1 MAGVALAE
9 PKPDFSFSPESPTV
23 GQTVTFTA
31 DDPCDPPVVCTW
43 QFGDDGVAE
52 PGRIVTHAYSAPGRV
67 TATLTADDLDDGIDA
82 TPIPRTI
89 DVLPV
94 AVPNSP
100 PVAAFSA
107 TPSAPSTGEIVQF
120 DSSASSD
127 PDGALIREWDLDGN
141 GSFETGD
148 LVKPFRSYADDGT
161 VTVSLR
167 VTDEDG
173 ASDAEI
179 VPVRVVNQPPEVFIE
194 PAEPSAPLSGQPVT
208 FAATARDPDG
218 AIKGYAWDV
227 DGDGFDDGT
236 GPTLTTNFARPGDED
251 VRVRVTDDDDATGQ
265 DVLHITIGN
274 RSPTATVSAS
284 TTTPLTGDVVTFTS
298 DASDPDGQVTYA
310 WDLDGDGD
318 LDDGTG
324 PTAATTFAV
333 PGRIVVRLRV
343 TDDDAA
349 SVTVEQEVAVQASQV
364 AQAPMTLLGPAG
376 GLPVLLPAAPLTPVV
391 LAAPR
396 LLTPFPVVRFAGAL
410 SARGARLTL
419 FTVRAPKGARIAASC
434 RGPGCPPARAV
445 RAAGLKRLP
454 ALQRAY
460 RAGVRIEVRIMKPN
474 RIGKYVR
481 ITIRK
486 GAAPARKDAC
496 LWPGSRAPRAC
507 P

>member
-1 MAGVALAE
+1 MNPRRAARRIVTATLVAAALVAGVALAE

-67 TATLTADDLDDGIDA
+67 TATLTADDPDDGIDA

-100 PVAAFSA
+100 PVAAFSV

-127 PDGALIREWDLDGN
+127 PDGALIRDWDLDGN

-161 VTVSLR
+161 ITVSLR

-173 ASDAEI
+173 
-179 VPVRVVNQPPEVFIE
+179 
-194 PAEPSAPLSGQPVT
+194 
-208 FAATARDPDG
+208 
-218 AIKGYAWDV
+218 
-227 DGDGFDDGT
+227 
-236 GPTLTTNFARPGDED
+236 
-251 VRVRVTDDDDATGQ
+251 
-265 DVLHITIGN
+265 
-274 RSPTATVSAS
+274 
-284 TTTPLTGDVVTFTS
+284 
-298 DASDPDGQVTYA
+298 
-310 WDLDGDGD
+310 
-318 LDDGTG
+318 
-324 PTAATTFAV
+324 
-333 PGRIVVRLRV
+333 
-343 TDDDAA
+343 A

-434 RGPGCPPARAV
+434 RGAGCPPALAV

-486 GAAPARKDAC
+486 GEAPARKDAC